1 MKKEITWTTNTG
13 KAVKVIV
20 GLITSK
26 VIDADGDKVT
36 VACCEMEIIAEIDG
50 MGCVGTGRPQ
60 TITPQQGYIAKIGK
74 LGIRPENLTKINAAI
89 AEIEATPEWV
99 AKVARRKQAEKE
111 GREYEAHRAMM
122 RRVMGY

>member
-60 TITPQQGYIAKIGK
+60 TITPQQGCIAKIGK